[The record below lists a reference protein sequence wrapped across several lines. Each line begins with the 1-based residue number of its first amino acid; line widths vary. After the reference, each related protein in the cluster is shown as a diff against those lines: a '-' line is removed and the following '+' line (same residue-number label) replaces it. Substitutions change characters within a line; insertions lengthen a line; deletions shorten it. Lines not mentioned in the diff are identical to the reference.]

1 MRPEHHRLVV
11 IEDKRRREATEGH
24 NTAHLPHEWETADVV
39 CYVQKAT
46 ALSTPRCAYIK
57 DGMTNL
63 NAPKLDMKH
72 YIILAAYLIAM
83 GMIDAL
89 LMYIL
94 CIPTIQCNIIHG
106 AIIAL
111 FALENWNIHEDLEK
125 LEPPKLTATGIET
138 DQTET
143 RLLQKLRMDILDFH
157 KRVTADREQAEKS
170 RRKLRHNSNRPRS
183 SESL

>member
-1 MRPEHHRLVV
+1 MADLLV
-11 IEDKRRREATEGH
+11 
-24 NTAHLPHEWETADVV
+24 
-39 CYVQKAT
+39 
-46 ALSTPRCAYIK
+46 YIK
-57 DGMTNL
+57 DETTNL

-72 YIILAAYLIAM
+72 YIILAAYLISM

-111 FALENWNIHEDLEK
+111 FALENWNIYQDLEK
-125 LEPPKLTATGIET
+125 LEPQKSTETGTET

-143 RLLQKLRMDILDFH
+143 RLLRELRMEILDFH
-157 KRVTADREQAEKS
+157 NRVTADKEQAEKY
-170 RRKLRHNSNRPRS
+170 RRKLHHTSNRSRS
-183 SESL
+183 CLSI